1 MIKRLS
7 THYSVAEPLALLPI
21 QSEVWRGDVL
31 ESVHE
36 VHAALVNTDGELL
49 ASVGNPYLVTSA
61 RSALKPFQ
69 LLPTLLKGGQEHFE
83 LTSADI
89 AFMCSSHN
97 GELQHT
103 EHCESLLKKLEA
115 NPNDLE
121 CGAHPPYHQES
132 AKAIFQAGLE
142 PNEVHNNC
150 SGKHCGMLALR
161 SLLTTEGSY
170 LEFDHPVQK
179 AIFECV
185 ESLLG
190 KKREWKWGVDGCSL
204 PTPAVTLTELA
215 TLFSLLAAGKSKNTQ
230 QTGKYLSLIFDAMSQ
245 HPELIAGS
253 GRFDTC
259 FIKAASGSAGSAI
272 CKVGGEAI
280 RGFAIRTACGQ
291 SVGLTLKARDG
302 AMRALHPA
310 CLALLEYLELI
321 ERPALQKQAINQYGL
336 DRFWSS
342 VELNWAGREATRIR
356 VQIRKS
362 ALQ

>member
-7 THYSVAEPLALLPI
+7 THYSVEKPLALLPI
-21 QSEVWRGDVL
+21 FSEVWRGDVL

-49 ASVGNPYLVTSA
+49 AYAGDPYLVTTA

-69 LLPTLLKGGQEHFE
+69 LLPTLLGGGQERFG
-83 LTSADI
+83 LSNADI
-89 AFMCSSHN
+89 AFMCASHN

-103 EHCESLLKKLEA
+103 EHCEKLLQKLQA
-115 NPNDLE
+115 KPSDLE

-132 AKAIFQAGLE
+132 AKAIFRSGLE

-161 SLLTTEGSY
+161 SLLTAEGSY
-170 LEFDHPVQK
+170 LDFDHPVQV

-190 KKREWKWGVDGCSL
+190 MEREWKWGVDGCSL
-204 PTPAVTLTELA
+204 PTPAVNLTELA
-215 TLFSLLAAGKSKNTQ
+215 NLFSLLASGKSKNNEQ
-230 QTGKYLSLIFDAMSQ
+230 IGKYLSLIFDAMSQ
-245 HPELIAGS
+245 YPELIAGS
-253 GRFDTC
+253 GRFDTS
-259 FIKAASGSAGSAI
+259 FMKAANGNAV

-280 RGFAIRTACGQ
+280 RGFALRTACGQ
-291 SVGLTLKARDG
+291 SIGLTLKARDG

-321 ERPALQKQAINQYGL
+321 ERPALHKQAEELNGL
-336 DRFWSS
+336 DRFWNS
-342 VELNWAGREATRIR
+342 VEQNWAGREATKIK
-356 VQIRKS
+356 VLLRK
-362 ALQ
+362 A